1 MLFTWG
7 FSSCLD
13 IGQSLFFLLQNSS
26 RMLWVLAVLHC
37 ASQEGPLSKVKM
49 RSFLFRR
56 TCLYRMFTSLQMSI
70 FLEMFSSHF
79 PLWGQLMMVACEW
92 HDVCSLLCP
101 YIGPVYTFSY
111 WIDVPESQDAH
122 WPCFCPGQGHTQH
135 PLPHAAPCSVRI

>member
-1 MLFTWG
+1 MLFTWD

-13 IGQSLFFLLQNSS
+13 IGQSLFFLLQKSS

-37 ASQEGPLSKVKM
+37 ASQEVPLSKVKM

-56 TCLYRMFTSLQMSI
+56 TCLYRMSTSLQMSV
-70 FLEMFSSHF
+70 FLKMFSSHF
-79 PLWGQLMMVACEW
+79 PLWGQLMMVACER